1 VGSSPR
7 LSEGAGSAG
16 LSRHN
21 YVIIGA
27 MLAIGFFVIALIYSA
42 VGFGGGSTY
51 IALLALSD
59 YPAEVVPLIALP
71 CNIAVVSVGS
81 YLAVHRRDFD
91 WRLSVP
97 FFVASVPMAFVGG
110 LIPLDATV
118 YFLLLGLS
126 LAIAGVSLIVRTA
139 PDGATTLGARGWG
152 LASVIGGGLG
162 LLSGMVGIGG
172 GIFLAPILHHLRWAS
187 SKTIAALCSF
197 FILINSLSG
206 LAGQTLKT
214 GTDSAISGLYE
225 AIPLLIAVVLG
236 GVVGGRFVIE
246 GVANQRVAQLTGLLV
261 LLVGL
266 RILWAWSSYLYV

>member
-1 VGSSPR
+1 MGSSTW

-27 MLAIGFFVIALIYSA
+27 MLAIGFFVVALIYSA

-97 FFVASVPMAFVGG
+97 FFLASVPMAFVGG

-118 YFLLLGLS
+118 YLLLLGFS

-214 GTDSAISGLYE
+214 GADSAIAGLYE

-266 RILWAWSSYLYV
+266 RILWAWSSYLHV

>member
-1 VGSSPR
+1 
-7 LSEGAGSAG
+7 
-16 LSRHN
+16 
-21 YVIIGA
+21 
-27 MLAIGFFVIALIYSA
+27 MLPVAFFFVAVIYSA

-51 IALLALSD
+51 IALLALSGQ
-59 YPAEVVPLIALP
+59 PAELIPLVALP
-71 CNIAVVSVGS
+71 CNILVVSLGS
-81 YLAVHRRDFD
+81 YFAVNRRDFD
-91 WRLSVP
+91 WRMSVP

-110 LIPLDATV
+110 LIPLDATL

-139 PDGATTLGARGWG
+139 PDDAVTSGKRGWG
-152 LASVIGGGLG
+152 LAGVLGGGLG

-206 LAGQTLKT
+206 LAGQSLKT
-214 GTDSAISGLYE
+214 GTASAVSGLHE
-225 AIPLLIAVVLG
+225 AIPLLIVVVIG
-236 GVVGGRFVIE
+236 GVIGGRFVIE

-266 RILWAWSSYLYV
+266 RILWAWASYIQT